1 MVNQGDASVRYLAE
15 VQKKSGFMG
24 GSRPEFKLLACER
37 SEQNWSAV
45 SGDELIPA
53 PDDAAY
59 GAGTLVLIELSNG
72 RQVQRHYEA
81 GRQLVSILQNFSS
94 LNKKFKAQED
104 EIEQW
109 KESLTYQSQA
119 LNQRELE
126 LDTREDEIKQA
137 EEGLSELD
145 AQQQELEASRAE
157 LAEQRQAYERK
168 NAELEGAW
176 AHLNGEKQKL
186 DEHRETVSAQT
197 GLDAS
202 QAQRLQ
208 KSVEKLMTSVLP
220 TEDMR
225 QQLLSTREA
234 FTEQEGLVVSW
245 QERVTQLQDQL
256 QGKAGDMNRYKQ
268 SVKQLC
274 ESTDR
279 ERTSL
284 LELCLELQQVK
295 VELTQKK
302 QQNQLVSE
310 QLNQQSGVY
319 QKVYELLNTGDQV
332 RLGKKIDLSRL
343 EEMSLEELESLVANM
358 ATDWDKMSRFV
369 SDQEEE
375 LTYQQQAIDELK
387 QKADAASEYDRLQ
400 IEAEITDEQ
409 DRYDMLN
416 KTLVGQRRNLLEREE
431 ILSQHRAVLLRRQ
444 GQATVESP
452 IADAADLEPV
462 LDHIDQVRQQLA
474 NQATELEELISQLQT
489 RCDTLQQQVD
499 SKEADLANQ
508 LANLENERETLEQT
522 VKDWSGMD
530 QAISARNDCLE
541 PATEKIHAVQQ
552 ILETVFGTLARF
564 QEVSD
569 YQLQAIADM
578 QQTIQSL
585 SNEPAAV

>member
-1 MVNQGDASVRYLAE
+1 MRYLAE

-24 GSRPEFKLLACER
+24 GSRAEFKLLACER

-45 SGDELIPA
+45 SGDELIQA
-53 PDDAAY
+53 PDDAGY
-59 GAGTLVLIELSNG
+59 GAGALVLIELSNG

-137 EEGLSELD
+137 EEGLTELEAQKQELETFRSELD
-145 AQQQELEASRAE
+145 
-157 LAEQRQAYERK
+157 EQRQDYERK

-186 DEHRETVSAQT
+186 EEHRETVSSQT

-202 QAQRLQ
+202 QTQ
-208 KSVEKLMTSVLP
+208 KLRESVEKLMANVLP

-225 QQLLSTREA
+225 QQLNTTRESLA
-234 FTEQEGLVVSW
+234 EHQGLVQTW
-245 QERVTQLQDQL
+245 QQIVGEHQGQL
-256 QGKAGDMNRYKQ
+256 QGKEGDVERFKQ
-268 SVKQLC
+268 SVQQLYQAVDG
-274 ESTDR
+274 DR
-279 ERTSL
+279 TAL
-284 LELCLELQQVK
+284 QGLCLELQQVK
-295 VELTQKK
+295 VELAQKK

-310 QLNQQSGVY
+310 QVNQQSGVY

-332 RLGKKIDLSRL
+332 RLGKKIDLSKL
-343 EEMSLEELESLVANM
+343 EEMSVEELEALVANM
-358 ATDWDKMSRFV
+358 ETDWDKMSRFV

-375 LTYQQQAIDELK
+375 LTYQQQAIDELR
-387 QKADAASEYDRLQ
+387 QKADAANEYDRLQ
-400 IEAEITDEQ
+400 IEAEISDEQ

-444 GQATVESP
+444 GQATAESP
-452 IADAADLEPV
+452 IADAGDLEPV

-474 NQATELEELISQLQT
+474 TQATELEELIARLQT
-489 RCDTLQQQVD
+489 RCDELQQQID
-499 SKEADLANQ
+499 AKEAELADQ
-508 LANLENERETLEQT
+508 LTNLEKEREALEQAL
-522 VKDWSGMD
+522 KDWAALERAIATRNECLGPTEEKMD
-530 QAISARNDCLE
+530 
-541 PATEKIHAVQQ
+541 AVQQ
-552 ILETVFGTLARF
+552 MLDTVFGTLARF

-585 SNEPAAV
+585 SSEPAAV

>member
-1 MVNQGDASVRYLAE
+1 MRYLAE

-24 GSRPEFKLLACER
+24 GSRAGFKLLACER

-45 SGDELIPA
+45 SGDELIQS
-53 PDDAAY
+53 PDDAGY
-59 GAGTLVLIELSNG
+59 GAGALVLIELSNG

-137 EEGLSELD
+137 EEGLTELESQKQELETFRSELD
-145 AQQQELEASRAE
+145 
-157 LAEQRQAYERK
+157 EQRQDYERK
-168 NAELEGAW
+168 NVELEGAW

-186 DEHRETVSAQT
+186 EEHRETVSSQA

-202 QAQRLQ
+202 QTQ
-208 KSVEKLMTSVLP
+208 KLRESVEKLMANVLP

-225 QQLLSTREA
+225 QQLTSTKDLLGEN
-234 FTEQEGLVVSW
+234 QGLVQSW
-245 QERVTQLQDQL
+245 QQMVDEQQGQL
-256 QGKAGDMNRYKQ
+256 QGKAGDVDRFQQ
-268 SVKQLC
+268 SVKQLY
-274 ESTDR
+274 ESIDGDR
-279 ERTSL
+279 TAL
-284 LELCLELQQVK
+284 QELCLELQQVK
-295 VELTQKK
+295 VELAQKK

-310 QLNQQSGVY
+310 QVNQQSGVY

-332 RLGKKIDLSRL
+332 RLGKKIDLSKL
-343 EEMSLEELESLVANM
+343 EEMSVEELEALVAGM
-358 ATDWDKMSRFV
+358 ETDWDKISRFV

-375 LTYQQQAIDELK
+375 LTYQQQAIDELR

-400 IEAEITDEQ
+400 IEAEMSDEQ

-452 IADAADLEPV
+452 IADSADLEPV

-474 NQATELEELISQLQT
+474 TQATALEELIAQLQT
-489 RCDTLQQQVD
+489 RCDALQQQID
-499 SKEADLANQ
+499 AKQAELANQ
-508 LANLENERETLEQT
+508 LTNLENEKATLEQA
-522 VKDWSGMD
+522 VKEWAGLEQSI
-530 QAISARNDCLE
+530 ATRNDCLG
-541 PATEKIHAVQQ
+541 PTMEKTNAVQQ
-552 ILETVFGTLARF
+552 MLDAVFGTLDRF
-564 QEVSD
+564 QEVND

-585 SNEPAAV
+585 SGEPAAV